1 MGRGETIVRAGGGLV
16 WRRTGSGDFEVVL
29 VHRPAYDDWSYPKGK
44 LDAGE
49 SEEEAALR
57 EVEEE
62 TGLRCRLG
70 PELGTTEYRDSRN
83 RRKTVRYW
91 QMTVVGGALAPANE
105 VDDARWVPLEEVPR
119 LLSYDRDRGLLAVF
133 APTDRPISSSSSDS
147 PG

>member
-1 MGRGETIVRAGGGLV
+1 MGKGEKIVRAGGGLV
-16 WRRTGSGDFEVVL
+16 WRRTGSGEVEVVL

-44 LDAGE
+44 LESGE
-49 SEEEAALR
+49 SEETAALR

-91 QMTVVGGALAPANE
+91 QMRAVGGSLAAANE
-105 VDDARWVPLEEVPR
+105 VDDARWVPLEDVPR
-119 LLSYDRDRGLLAVF
+119 LLSYNRDRDLLAVF
-133 APTDRPISSSSSDS
+133 EPTS
-147 PG
+147 